1 RLRPTSSKCWRSR
14 ASKVS
19 GLKLTELM
27 NPAAPVPGQP
37 RATSPNHPILLA
49 GAGNA
54 DPEILGITA
63 DSRQVRPGYLF
74 AALQG
79 THSDGR
85 AFAAEAAA
93 KGAAAILTDDAAAL
107 ELDEARRS
115 KIVVVA
121 DPNPQRRLALIAAR
135 FYRRQPRT

>member
-1 RLRPTSSKCWRSR
+1 
-14 ASKVS
+14 
-19 GLKLTELM
+19 M
-27 NPAAPVPGQP
+27 NPAAPLLGRPG
-37 RATSPNHPILLA
+37 ASPDQPILLA

-85 AFAAEAAA
+85 AFAGEAVNR
-93 KGAAAILTDDAAAL
+93 GAVAILTDDVAAL
-107 ELDEARRS
+107 ALKGEAGS
-115 KIVVVA
+115 VPVVT
-121 DPNPQRRLALIAAR
+121 DTNPQRS
-135 FYRRQPRT
+135 